1 MPLRQQHESLM
12 LLELLLTGPWGPP
25 HSSSHF
31 PQPRA
36 GRAGHQFT
44 APHALIPQI
53 FKPVASPLSQA
64 RVSSPVPKSYQETA
78 VPGVRSACSIHTG
91 RNRLHMTLIFFCEVS
106 IQGAKLQGP
115 SFPREHPTPS
125 NTPRVAPGS
134 ELNPTPATPHSVVS
148 WEMDWSP

>member
-1 MPLRQQHESLM
+1 M
-12 LLELLLTGPWGPP
+12 LLELSLTGPWGSP
-25 HSSSHF
+25 HSSSHC

-53 FKPVASPLSQA
+53 FKPVASPFSQA
-64 RVSSPVPKSYQETA
+64 RVSSLVLKSYQETA

-91 RNRLHMTLIFFCEVS
+91 RNRLHMTLISFCEVS
-106 IQGAKLQGP
+106 IRGAKLQGP
-115 SFPREHPTPS
+115 SCPREHPTPS

-134 ELNPTPATPHSVVS
+134 ALNPTPATPHSVVS
-148 WEMDWSP
+148 WEMDWSPWSF